1 MHKRKRKL
9 INKPLQL
16 KLVGIFTAIGATC
29 ALFQVILINTSL
41 LQLAQSIPNGG
52 EQLLEQS
59 RWLVLKNTM
68 WTLGVLLPLMV
79 CVGIAATH
87 RVAGPAYRMT
97 QHLKE
102 IAAGGPVRACK
113 IRKHDEFSEL
123 CDALNAALEQLAP
136 AADAGEGFDEDW
148 TREAPVEE
156 VAAEE
161 VADGSEDDREER
173 AA

>member
-1 MHKRKRKL
+1 MYKRKRKL

-41 LQLAQSIPNGG
+41 LELAQSIPNGG
-52 EQLLEQS
+52 ERLLEES
-59 RWLVLKNTM
+59 RVIVLKNTL
-68 WTLGVLLPLMV
+68 WTLGVLVPLMV

-102 IAAGGPVRACK
+102 IAAGGAVRHCK
-113 IRKHDEFSEL
+113 IRKHDEFSKL
-123 CDALNAALEQLAP
+123 CDALNAALDQLAP
-136 AADAGEGFDEDW
+136 ASDRGEEFSEDW
-148 TREAPVEE
+148 TQDSPA
-156 VAAEE
+156 AAEE
-161 VADGSEDDREER
+161 ER
-173 AA
+173 KDKAA